1 MSLTAPPTKPA
12 ADGDKPARGKRK
24 QPRTPASYIK
34 PLLTKVTGGSV
45 EGQPPLELGKGAKA
59 VLGEL
64 VDHEIREIT
73 VSAAANVRLAGAQTM
88 DKRHI
93 AAAIALRYP
102 QSLQKEMNDYA
113 EGRLDKYKVSRS

>member
-12 ADGDKPARGKRK
+12 SGEDKPARGKRK

-34 PLLTKVTGGSV
+34 PLLTKVTGADGR
-45 EGQPPLELGKGAKA
+45 PPLELGKGAKA

-73 VSAAANVRLAGAQTM
+73 VSAAQNVRLAGAQTM
-88 DKRHI
+88 AKRHI

-113 EGRLDKYKVSRS
+113 DARCERYKASRQ